1 MDAHLIA
8 LPLQAG
14 SAVRLERMSR
24 KWTQKQL
31 AEKAGV
37 SERLVNALEAGDA
50 KGIRLDKLMA
60 IYGALDMRLVG
71 EEAGGFRRGA
81 GLAVEDIQ
89 RAVERRGNGG
99 QRPLQRLALASV
111 EIDELE
117 TLVQLLGLGILRRHR
132 ANPLQLGWRL
142 TQVPNQDPSLRS
154 VAIFCRGR

>member
-24 KWTQKQL
+24 RWTQKQL

-60 IYGALDMRLVG
+60 IYGALDMRLFVQRPYERG
-71 EEAGGFRRGA
+71 QEEEAARRRWQKNKDVPFAGGDEAYR
-81 GLAVEDIQ
+81 ESWK
-89 RAVERRGNGG
+89 
-99 QRPLQRLALASV
+99 RLAAETALIA
-111 EIDELE
+111 DED
-117 TLVQLLGLGILRRHR
+117 H
-132 ANPLQLGWRL
+132 
-142 TQVPNQDPSLRS
+142 SS
-154 VAIFCRGR
+154 S

>member
-24 KWTQKQL
+24 RWTQKQL

-60 IYGALDMRLVG
+60 IYGALNMRLFVQRPYERG
-71 EEAGGFRRGA
+71 QEEEAARRRWQKTKTCLLPKATRPIERA
-81 GLAVEDIQ
+81 G
-89 RAVERRGNGG
+89 RGLL
-99 QRPLQRLALASV
+99 QRPL
-111 EIDELE
+111 
-117 TLVQLLGLGILRRHR
+117 
-132 ANPLQLGWRL
+132 
-142 TQVPNQDPSLRS
+142 
-154 VAIFCRGR
+154 

>member
-24 KWTQKQL
+24 RWTQKQL

-60 IYGALDMRLVG
+60 IYGALDMRLFAQRPYEREQ
-71 EEAGGFRRGA
+71 EEAALKKEMAKIKDVPFAGG
-81 GLAVEDIQ
+81 
-89 RAVERRGNGG
+89 
-99 QRPLQRLALASV
+99 
-111 EIDELE
+111 DEAYRESWKKPALE
-117 TLVQLLGLGILRRHR
+117 TMKMGHGTI
-132 ANPLQLGWRL
+132 
-142 TQVPNQDPSLRS
+142 
-154 VAIFCRGR
+154 

>member
-60 IYGALDMRLVG
+60 IYGALDMRLFVQRPHECEQ
-71 EEAGGFRRGA
+71 EEAALKKEMAKIKDVPFAGGDKAYRESWKKPA
-81 GLAVEDIQ
+81 
-89 RAVERRGNGG
+89 
-99 QRPLQRLALASV
+99 
-111 EIDELE
+111 LE
-117 TLVQLLGLGILRRHR
+117 TMKMGHDTI
-132 ANPLQLGWRL
+132 
-142 TQVPNQDPSLRS
+142 
-154 VAIFCRGR
+154 